1 MSKLFV
7 GNLSWDTS
15 EDDLR
20 QHFAKCGRV
29 KSVKIITDKNT
40 GKSKGFG
47 FVEMETA
54 DEANAAIQML
64 HDLNLHERN
73 LRVSLAQERQDR
85 PSGSGSGSG
94 SGSSSGRSD
103 RSDRGGSSG
112 GERREYR
119 GNSDYNSGGGSRSS
133 YGRR

>member
-15 EDDLR
+15 ENDLR
-20 QHFAKCGRV
+20 QHFEKCGTV
-29 KSVKIITDKNT
+29 KSVKIITDKPS

-47 FVEMETA
+47 FVEMENA
-54 DEANAAIQML
+54 DEANAAIQKL
-64 HDLNLHERN
+64 HDVSLHDRN

-85 PSGSGSGSG
+85 PA
-94 SGSSSGRSD
+94 GRPE
-103 RSDRGGSSG
+103 RSER
-112 GERREYR
+112 GERRDYR
-119 GNSDYNSGGGSRSS
+119 SNSDYNSNSGSRS

>member
-15 EDDLR
+15 EDDLH
-20 QHFAKCGRV
+20 QHFAKCGTV

-47 FVEMETA
+47 FVEMSTM
-54 DEANAAIQML
+54 DEANAAIEKL

-85 PSGSGSGSG
+85 PSMGG
-94 SGSSSGRSD
+94 GRPD
-103 RSDRGGSSG
+103 RAGG

-119 GNSDYNSGGGSRSS
+119 GNSDYNSGGGARSS

>member
-7 GNLSWDTS
+7 GNLSWNTS
-15 EDDLR
+15 EDDL
-20 QHFAKCGRV
+20 QEHFGACGKV

-47 FVEMETA
+47 FVEMETM
-54 DEANAAIQML
+54 DEANAAIQKL
-64 HDLNLHERN
+64 HDKSLHDRS

-85 PSGSGSGSG
+85 PAGGGFGGGRPERSG
-94 SGSSSGRSD
+94 
-103 RSDRGGSSG
+103 G

-119 GNSDYNSGGGSRSS
+119 SSSSEYGNGGGRSS
-133 YGRR
+133 YQGGGRSR

>member
-7 GNLSWDTS
+7 GNLSWDTT

-47 FVEMETA
+47 FVEMETTE
-54 DEANAAIQML
+54 EANAAIQML

-85 PSGSGSGSG
+85 PSGSM
-94 SGSSSGRSD
+94 GRSD
-103 RSDRGGSSG
+103 R